1 MLNKIKIWL
10 SQNRDKP
17 FFIVEI
23 TKIDL
28 ILYKK
33 MIKELKSSFL
43 YTLIV
48 VLNIIIINVKSC

>member
-1 MLNKIKIWL
+1 MRL

-23 TKIDL
+23 IKMDL

-43 YTLIV
+43 YILIV